1 MKRVFGIE
9 TEFGITVDGI
19 DNVDVVSESIE
30 LVRRYT
36 EHGTLM
42 KWDYRLE
49 DPHQDARGE
58 AFRAAELLQ
67 DTDESA
73 YFEIDKNRPLSFEEI
88 KSDLVLSNGARF
100 YNDHA
105 HPEYSTPE
113 CTTLREIV
121 AQDKAGERIVAE
133 CARRRNKK
141 LAAEGKEV
149 RLYKNNTDFIGHS
162 YGCHDNFLMSRYV
175 PWDRVVADILPF
187 LITRQIFAGAG
198 KMGVEAE
205 SVASQSGIY
214 QISQRADFFSV
225 IVSIDTMNRRPLI
238 NTRDEPHA
246 DSSKYRRFHVI
257 IGDANMSE
265 VATALKMGTTA
276 LVLELIEA
284 GKAPQLEFAQPIET
298 TKAISR
304 DQTYSWIIELKD
316 GRKISAI
323 DVQRMYLAAATEHC
337 DGKDEETAWLL
348 KEWEQVLND
357 LERDVMLCRDRVD
370 WVAKKF
376 LLSTFKEEENLEWND
391 PWLQSID
398 LEYHNITFDQGLHY
412 AMLRE
417 GQMRR
422 FISEDEI
429 RNAIFAPPE
438 STRAYFR
445 GRSVA
450 KFNNEVS
457 SIHWDEVVFNHAGSS
472 RRVSLNQAFNDKK
485 LDRLN
490 ELIRTRGATGPPA
503 RRLTWSAGRTS
514 TATNLTRMS
523 SIPVPS
529 MSTFAGSFVA
539 LRVARTSPTRR
550 PRSRTF

>member
-9 TEFGITVDGI
+9 TEFGITVDGV

-36 EHGTLM
+36 EHGNLM
-42 KWDYRLE
+42 KWDYALE

-58 AFRAAELLQ
+58 AYRAAELLQ

-113 CTTLREIV
+113 CTTLRELV
-121 AQDKAGERIVAE
+121 AQDKAGERILAE

-141 LAAEGKEV
+141 LLPEREV

-205 SVASQSGIY
+205 SVASQAGIY

-246 DSSKYRRFHVI
+246 DSSRYRRFHVI

-265 VATALKMGTTA
+265 VATALKMGTTS

-323 DVQRMYLAAATEHC
+323 DVQRMYLAAAAEHC
-337 DGKDEETAWLL
+337 DRSEEETAWLL
-348 KEWEQVLND
+348 REWESVLND

-376 LLSTFKEEENLEWND
+376 LLNTLKEEEGLEWSD

-398 LEYHNITFDQGLHY
+398 LEYHNISFDQGLHY
-412 AMLRE
+412 ALLRD

-422 FISEDEI
+422 FVSEDEI
-429 RNAIFAPPE
+429 RHAIFSPPKRRARISGDGRWPS
-438 STRAYFR
+438 STTRCR
-445 GRSVA
+445 RSTGTRWC
-450 KFNNEVS
+450 S
-457 SIHWDEVVFNHAGSS
+457 T
-472 RRVSLNQAFNDKK
+472 
-485 LDRLN
+485 
-490 ELIRTRGATGPPA
+490 TRGA
-503 RRLTWSAGRTS
+503 AGACRS
-514 TATNLTRMS
+514 
-523 SIPVPS
+523 
-529 MSTFAGSFVA
+529 
-539 LRVARTSPTRR
+539 TRR
-550 PRSRTF
+550 STTRSSTSSTT

>member
-1 MKRVFGIE
+1 MNRVFGIE
-9 TEFGITVDGI
+9 TEYGITVDGME
-19 DNVDVVSESIE
+19 NVDVVSESIE

-36 EHGTLM
+36 EHGAMM
-42 KWDYRLE
+42 KWDYHLE
-49 DPHQDARGE
+49 DPHRDARG
-58 AFRAAELLQ
+58 FRAVELLQ

-113 CTTLREIV
+113 CTTLKELV
-121 AQDKAGERIVAE
+121 AQDKAGERILAE

-141 LAAEGKEV
+141 LLPEREV

-162 YGCHDNFLMSRYV
+162 YGCHDNFLMSRHV
-175 PWDRVVADILPF
+175 PWEKVVSDILPF

-205 SVASQSGIY
+205 SAAGQGGIY

-246 DSSKYRRFHVI
+246 DSSRYRRFHVI

-265 VATALKMGTTA
+265 VATALKMGSTA
-276 LVLELIEA
+276 LALELIEA
-284 GKAPQLEFAQPIET
+284 GKAPRLEFAQPIET

-304 DQTYSWIIELKD
+304 DQTYAWIIELKD

-323 DVQRMYLAAATEHC
+323 DVQRMYLAAAQELC
-337 DGKDEETAWLL
+337 GPRNDPETNWVLR
-348 KEWEQVLND
+348 EWESVLND
-357 LERDVMLCRDRVD
+357 LERDVMLCQDRVD

-376 LLSTFKEEENLEWND
+376 LIQTLKESENLSWDD

-398 LEYHNITFDQGLHY
+398 LEYHNISMDQGLHY
-412 AMLRE
+412 ALLRD

-422 FISEDEI
+422 FVKEDDV
-429 RNAIFAPPE
+429 RAAIYSPPE
-438 STRAYFR
+438 TTRAYFR

-457 SIHWDEVVFNHAGSS
+457 SIHWDEVVFNHSSGS

-485 LDRLN
+485 LDQLN
-490 ELIRTRGATGPPA
+490 QLIRQAKSFPDFIRD
-503 RRLTWSAGRTS
+503 L
-514 TATNLTRMS
+514 
-523 SIPVPS
+523 
-529 MSTFAGSFVA
+529 GS
-539 LRVARTSPTRR
+539 LDK
-550 PRSRTF
+550 